1 MKHLLYLLTVL
12 TLLCCASCNDD
23 SPCEEI
29 ITEEPVEDVRITDVS
44 GVTLN
49 YTKDLEIGGKENEI
63 IFEKWTDI
71 LLQPEGHKIVKT
83 LNCCGLAAVA
93 LNGMEIDTT
102 KSVERVTLINRET
115 ITVHTKDL
123 VERYKDLIATPENP
137 DRPYFYLRVLVMYAG
152 NNCSV
157 INKGVINVYFDHDPS
172 NTSTIYTIALTAHDG
187 STIINEGEINFYGN
201 GSENTRFRGVATEG
215 NYLTAINK
223 GVMTSNVEMVD
234 DQRMITTGGK
244 YNNIINDGI
253 MKLYG
258 PGEICGLSSGSNN
271 VVNNNLIDITRVD
284 ISDKYVSV
292 EEEPGVVC
300 GIYYAPSDSPSPSVV
315 NRGTINMRAI
325 TTSKTSP
332 ALTVNGINVNSGK
345 GIEVSAIND
354 GTITTAQTGPIKL
367 RMAEAF
373 FHSVNKPLNVKMS
386 RWNTTLRD
394 FTEQPLFR
402 GENVIY
408 NFTDGKLVLSEDT
421 NYVEDTYYSV
431 APDCLL
437 QGSKYSGYE
446 NMTIK
451 SNDKN
456 IILNWDKENQKAS
469 FSKKQ

>member
-1 MKHLLYLLTVL
+1 MKHLFYLLTVL
-12 TLLCCASCNDD
+12 ALLCCTSCNDD
-23 SPCEEI
+23 GPCEEI
-29 ITEEPVEDVRITDVS
+29 VTEENDVRITDVS

-49 YTKDLEIGGKENEI
+49 YTNDLVIGSKENEI
-63 IFEKWTDI
+63 IFEKWSDI
-71 LLQPEGHKIVKT
+71 LLQPGGHKRVKT
-83 LNCCGLAAVA
+83 LDCCGLAAVA
-93 LNGMEIDTT
+93 LNGMEVDTT
-102 KSVERVTLINRET
+102 KSVERVTLINKGT

-152 NNCSV
+152 SNCSV

-187 STIINEGEINFYGN
+187 STIINEGEINFFGN

-271 VVNNNLIDITRVD
+271 VVNNNLIDITHVD
-284 ISDKYVSV
+284 ITDKYASV
-292 EEEPGVVC
+292 VQEPGVIC
-300 GIYYAPSDSPSPSVV
+300 GIYCAPSESPAPSIV
-315 NRGTINMRAI
+315 NRGTINMKAI

-332 ALTVNGINVNSGK
+332 VSVVNGFYVK
-345 GIEVSAIND
+345 GGRGFEVSAINE
-354 GTITTAQTGPIKL
+354 GVITTAQTGPTKIK
-367 RMAEAF
+367 MAEAF
-373 FHSVNKPLNVKMS
+373 FYSNDKPLNVKMS
-386 RWNTTLRD
+386 RWKTTLRD
-394 FTEQPLFR
+394 FIQHPLFI
-402 GENVIY
+402 GENVNF
-408 NFTDGKLVLSEDT
+408 NFTDGQLVLRKETDYIEGTS
-421 NYVEDTYYSV
+421 YSV
-431 APDCLL
+431 APESLL
-437 QGSKYSGYE
+437 QGSTYSGYE
-446 NMTIK
+446 NMTIR

-456 IILNWDKENQKAS
+456 IILSWDKENQKAS
-469 FSKKQ
+469 LMTKQ